1 MKKISFKSIFTV
13 IISAVI
19 MLSICTFNSQSIE
32 TEAYGSKSR
41 DYWIYTRSNHLTKD
55 YTLTQSDSGKYI
67 TTRSFV
73 DGVDDRETS
82 TLSRYVSGC
91 VQFNYWD
98 GTEWCNSGD
107 GFIVGDNV
115 IATAA
120 HVVAYKGEVKELNKS
135 NTNYIYIQVMAQVEK
150 VMIHHIELD
159 YLMQMA
165 LNMVTCG

>member
-1 MKKISFKSIFTV
+1 MI
-13 IISAVI
+13 
-19 MLSICTFNSQSIE
+19 LEN
-32 TEAYGSKSR
+32 
-41 DYWIYTRSNHLTKD
+41 
-55 YTLTQSDSGKYI
+55 
-67 TTRSFV
+67 
-73 DGVDDRETS
+73 RETS